1 MSVLIS
7 TMVRINKC
15 NPHKQ
20 KLVGEQKLVGA
31 LNKFKRAK
39 TQKPKCLASRNIFLY
54 LIIISDY

>member
-1 MSVLIS
+1 
-7 TMVRINKC
+7 MVHINKC